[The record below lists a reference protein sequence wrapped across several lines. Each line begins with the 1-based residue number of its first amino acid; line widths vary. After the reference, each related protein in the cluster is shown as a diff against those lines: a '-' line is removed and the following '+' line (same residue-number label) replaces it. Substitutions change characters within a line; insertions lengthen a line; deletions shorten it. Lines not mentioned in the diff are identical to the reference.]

1 MSKLVWDQIGER
13 YYETG
18 VEKGVL
24 YPVENG
30 TYQAGVAW
38 SGLTTVTEKPSGAES
53 TALYADN
60 TKYLN
65 LMSNEDFGG
74 SIEAYTYPE
83 EFARC
88 DGSASIAT
96 GVIIGQ
102 QKRPSF
108 GLSYVNKV
116 GNDTDGTD
124 LGYKIHLVYGAQ
136 ASPSEKAYAT
146 VNDSPE
152 AITFSW
158 EFTTTPVQVPGFKP
172 TATVV
177 IDSTKA
183 KAEHL
188 AALETILYGSEDT
201 EARLPLPEEL
211 MTIFKDEVV
220 VG

>member
-102 QKRPSF
+102 QKQPGPAFLMFQNIGSGVQLLHLSF
-108 GLSYVNKV
+108 L
-116 GNDTDGTD
+116 
-124 LGYKIHLVYGAQ
+124 
-136 ASPSEKAYAT
+136 
-146 VNDSPE
+146 
-152 AITFSW
+152 F
-158 EFTTTPVQVPGFKP
+158 
-172 TATVV
+172 
-177 IDSTKA
+177 
-183 KAEHL
+183 
-188 AALETILYGSEDT
+188 
-201 EARLPLPEEL
+201 
-211 MTIFKDEVV
+211 
-220 VG
+220 